1 MEPAIDHRIRQL
13 RDKLSTAGIEALLV
27 LVAENRRYLSGFTGE
42 DTQFDESAGALIITS
57 RHLLLATDSRYELQ
71 ARREAPDYE
80 VVCYKEG
87 LAKELPAIVQRLNI
101 TRLGFESV
109 RLTVQQHKKIGA
121 ELGKADKPTRLLPVE
136 DLVEELRIVKDETE
150 VEKTR
155 SALRLAESAFTAC
168 LPQIRPGMT
177 EKELAWLMEK
187 TMREAGAE
195 ALSFPT
201 IVAAGPNSALPH
213 AVPEDRAIRR
223 GEPILFDWG
232 ARLNGYCSDISRTII
247 LGAPDDTF
255 EKVFQTVLD
264 AQQFAIDAI
273 RPGTNSRAVD
283 KIARDHIESNGY
295 GGLFGHGLG
304 HGTGLAIHEAPRLSP
319 LKEFRLEA
327 GMISTV
333 EPGIYLPDWG
343 GVRLENM
350 IVVREDGAEV
360 LNELDPGRYWI

>member
-1 MEPAIDHRIRQL
+1 LEPTIDHRIRQL
-13 RDKLSTAGIEALLV
+13 RAGLPAAGIEALLV

-57 RHLLLATDSRYELQ
+57 KELLLATDSRYELQ

-80 VVCYKEG
+80 VICYKEG
-87 LAKELPAIVQRLNI
+87 LAKQLPAIVERLNI

-109 RLTVQQHKKIGA
+109 RLTVEQHEKIQE
-121 ELGKADKPTRLLPVE
+121 ELNRAGHSTRLLPVE
-136 DLVEELRIVKDETE
+136 DLVEKLRMVKDESE

-155 SALRLAESAFTAC
+155 NALRLAESVFTAC
-168 LPQIRPGMT
+168 LPSIRPGTT

-187 TMREAGAE
+187 GMREAGAE
-195 ALSFPT
+195 ALSFAT

-213 AVPEDRAIRR
+213 AVPGDRAIQP

-232 ARLNGYCSDISRTII
+232 ARLDGYCSDISRTVI
-247 LGAPDDTF
+247 LGQPDSRF

-264 AQQFAIDAI
+264 AQRFAIDTI
-273 RPGTNSRAVD
+273 HPGASSRAVD
-283 KIARDHIESNGY
+283 KVARDHIERKGY
-295 GGLFGHGLG
+295 GDLFGHGLG

-327 GMISTV
+327 GMVSTV
-333 EPGIYLPDWG
+333 EPGIYIPDWG

-360 LNELDPGRYWI
+360 LNELDPGDWRT